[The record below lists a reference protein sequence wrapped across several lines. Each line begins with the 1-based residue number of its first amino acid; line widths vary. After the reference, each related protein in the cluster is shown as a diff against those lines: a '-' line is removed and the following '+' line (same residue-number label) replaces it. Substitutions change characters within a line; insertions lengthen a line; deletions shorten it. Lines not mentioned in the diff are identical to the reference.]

1 MMIKISHM
9 PLYHGIHGHMKKTKE
24 QIIEDLKL
32 IDIVIEILD
41 ARVPL
46 ASQNPDIKDAIKN
59 KKKIIVLNK
68 ADLADNNST
77 NKWIEYYAKKGIKA
91 VSVEA
96 NTSKGIKDVIE
107 AIKEEYSE
115 IKEKFVQK
123 GRIGK
128 SIRVMVVGIPN
139 VGKSTFINSIAKR
152 NTAKVGN
159 KPGVTKQKQW
169 IKVTNEIELM
179 DTPGMLWPKF
189 EGNELAMHL
198 AFVGTI
204 GDNAIDKEE
213 IAYYLLD
220 YLIKNYPQRLIDRF
234 DVEVYKASDEQD
246 TDTSICNNDEKEN
259 NTSIENKGKKTTN
272 TDKKVPRE
280 TMEVLEDIARK
291 RGALLSGGNINMQK
305 ISDIILN
312 EFQSGKLGRITIEFP
327 R

>member
-1 MMIKISHM
+1 
-9 PLYHGIHGHMKKTKE
+9 MKKTKE
-24 QIIEDLKL
+24 QIIADLKF

-46 ASQNPDIKDAIKN
+46 ASQNPDIEDVIKN

-68 ADLADNNST
+68 ADLADVSST
-77 NKWIEYYAKKGIKA
+77 NKWIDFYAKEGIKA
-91 VSVEA
+91 VAVES

-107 AIKEEYSE
+107 AIKEEYSD
-115 IKEKFVQK
+115 IKEKYAQK

-128 SIRVMVVGIPN
+128 AIRVMVVGIPN

-169 IKVTNEIELM
+169 IKVTNDIELM

-189 EGNELAMHL
+189 ENNELAMHL

-213 IAYYLLD
+213 IAYYLLK
-220 YLIKNYPQRLIDRF
+220 YLIKNYPQKLIERF
-234 DVEVYKASDEQD
+234 NVEVYKTNDDKEEIVNDDNKEIDVPIS
-246 TDTSICNNDEKEN
+246 NNGKSSSNINKKEP
-259 NTSIENKGKKTTN
+259 K
-272 TDKKVPRE
+272 E
-280 TMEVLEDIARK
+280 TMEVLEEIARK
-291 RGALLSGGNINMQK
+291 RGALLPGGNINMQK

-312 EFQSGKLGRITIEFP
+312 EFQSGKLGRITIELP

>member
-1 MMIKISHM
+1 MEKTNKNDGVNKSVINWY
-9 PLYHGIHGHMKKTKE
+9 PGHMAKTKK

-46 ASQNPDIKDAIKN
+46 ASQNPDIEEIIKD

-68 ADLADNNST
+68 ADLADNNIT
-77 NKWIEYYAKKGIKA
+77 KKWVEFYENKGIKA
-91 VSVEA
+91 IAVES
-96 NTSKGIKDVIE
+96 NNSKGIKDVIDS
-107 AIKEEYSE
+107 IKLEYE
-115 IKEKFVQK
+115 TIKEKYSKK

-128 SIRVMVVGIPN
+128 AIRVMVVGIPN

-169 IKVTNEIELM
+169 IKITNEIELM
-179 DTPGMLWPKF
+179 DTPGMLWPKLDDKD
-189 EGNELAMHL
+189 LAMHL

-213 IAYYLLD
+213 IAYYLLE
-220 YLIKNYPQRLIDRF
+220 YLIKNYPERIKERF
-234 DVEVYKASDEQD
+234 NIELE
-246 TDTSICNNDEKEN
+246 EKE
-259 NTSIENKGKKTTN
+259 
-272 TDKKVPRE
+272 
-280 TMEVLEDIARK
+280 TMDVLESIARE
-291 RGALLSGGNINMQK
+291 RGAIISGGNINMQK

-312 EFQSGKLGRITIEFP
+312 EFQNGKLGRITIELP

>member
-1 MMIKISHM
+1 MKIVITKST
-9 PLYHGIHGHMKKTKE
+9 LTGTHGHMKKTKE

-46 ASQNPDIKDAIKN
+46 ASQNPDIENSIKN

-91 VSVEA
+91 VAVEA

-107 AIKEEYSE
+107 TIKKEYSE
-115 IKEKFVQK
+115 IKEKYAQK

-128 SIRVMVVGIPN
+128 AIRVMVVGIPN

-169 IKVTNEIELM
+169 IKVTNDIELM

-189 EGNELAMHL
+189 KDNEQGVHL

-204 GDNAIDKEE
+204 GESSVDKEE

-220 YLIKNYPQRLIDRF
+220 YLIKNYPQKLENRF
-234 DVEVYKASDEQD
+234 NLEVKEG
-246 TDTSICNNDEKEN
+246 NNNPK
-259 NTSIENKGKKTTN
+259 
-272 TDKKVPRE
+272 E
-280 TMEVLEDIARK
+280 TMEVLEEIARK

-312 EFQSGKLGRITIEFP
+312 EFQSGKLGRITIELP

>member
-1 MMIKISHM
+1 MNENKMNINWY
-9 PLYHGIHGHMKKTKE
+9 PGHMAKTKK

-46 ASQNPDIKDAIKN
+46 ASQNPDIEEIIKD
-59 KKKIIVLNK
+59 KKKIILLNK
-68 ADLADNNST
+68 ADLADNNITKS
-77 NKWIEYYAKKGIKA
+77 WIDFYKNKGIKA
-91 VSVEA
+91 IAVES

-107 AIKEEYSE
+107 AIKLEYVN
-115 IKEKFVQK
+115 IKEKYMQK

-128 SIRVMVVGIPN
+128 AIRVMVVGIPN

-179 DTPGMLWPKF
+179 DTPGMLWPKLENKDF
-189 EGNELAMHL
+189 AMHL

-213 IAYYLLD
+213 IAYYLLE
-220 YLIKNYPQRLIDRF
+220 YLIKNYPERIKERF
-234 DVEVYKASDEQD
+234 NIELE
-246 TDTSICNNDEKEN
+246 EKE
-259 NTSIENKGKKTTN
+259 
-272 TDKKVPRE
+272 
-280 TMEVLEDIARK
+280 TMDVLEEIARK
-291 RGALLSGGNINMQK
+291 RGAIISGGNINMQK
-305 ISDIILN
+305 VSDIILN
-312 EFQSGKLGRITIEFP
+312 EFQNGKLGRITIELP

>member
-1 MMIKISHM
+1 
-9 PLYHGIHGHMKKTKE
+9 MKKTKE
-24 QIIEDLKL
+24 QIIADLKL

-46 ASQNPDIKDAIKN
+46 ASQNPDIEDVIKN

-68 ADLADNNST
+68 ADLADVSST
-77 NKWIEYYAKKGIKA
+77 NKWIDFYAKEGIKA
-91 VSVEA
+91 VAVES

-107 AIKEEYSE
+107 AIKEEYSD
-115 IKEKFVQK
+115 IKEKYAQK

-128 SIRVMVVGIPN
+128 AIRVMVVGIPN

-169 IKVTNEIELM
+169 IKVTNDIELM

-189 EGNELAMHL
+189 ENNELAMHL

-213 IAYYLLD
+213 IAYYLLN
-220 YLIKNYPQRLIDRF
+220 YLIKNYPQKLVERF
-234 DVEVYKASDEQD
+234 NVEVYKTNDDKEEIVNDDNKEIDVPIS
-246 TDTSICNNDEKEN
+246 NN
-259 NTSIENKGKKTTN
+259 GKSSSN
-272 TDKKVPRE
+272 IDKKEPKE
-280 TMEVLEDIARK
+280 TEKVLEEIARK

-312 EFQSGKLGRITIEFP
+312 EFQSGKLGRITIELP